1 MHSASP
7 FMREAVGFLC
17 PLVFSVTGLL
27 VDGVVFVG
35 DGNDLA
41 SALRFALVAGAPALA
56 AIAAINVARDDPH
69 M

>member
-1 MHSASP
+1 
-7 FMREAVGFLC
+7 MREAVGFLC

-27 VDGVVFVG
+27 VDGAFVG

-56 AIAAINVARDDPH
+56 AIAAINVVGDDPH